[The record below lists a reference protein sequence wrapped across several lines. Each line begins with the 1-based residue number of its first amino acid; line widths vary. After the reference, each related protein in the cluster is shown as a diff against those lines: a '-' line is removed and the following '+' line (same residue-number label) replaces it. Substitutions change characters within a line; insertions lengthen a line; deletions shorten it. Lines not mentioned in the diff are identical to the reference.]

1 MGKKAKFGAEP
12 SDRTVD
18 SNTIHEENNRQTFV
32 FVFFEVGQNERAYLC
47 KTQQNRRSYDPKT
60 VTSSGIT
67 LLYLNVRPAAR
78 EVRKCAAEIEKLYFF
93 AVGQVSGVTDAGNDV
108 RPRGQLLVNDRRPDG
123 RGLARHVIA

>member
-78 EVRKCAAEIEKLYFF
+78 EVRKCAAEIEKL
-93 AVGQVSGVTDAGNDV
+93 
-108 RPRGQLLVNDRRPDG
+108 
-123 RGLARHVIA
+123 